1 MIKIF
6 CMFFPV
12 ASDINEFSRLIL
24 ESLQGMLQ
32 MEEWLKIIND
42 QLPRP
47 LVRGLKYQPIQGFIP
62 IKNLMIG
69 LKRKLTNP
77 LPRLERQ
84 GKGISIV

>member
-6 CMFFPV
+6 CMIFPV

-42 QLPRP
+42 QLYRP
-47 LVRGLKYQPIQGFIP
+47 LGRGLKYQPIQGFIP

-69 LKRKLTNP
+69 LKPKFINP
-77 LPRLERQ
+77 LPRLGWQ
-84 GKGISIV
+84 VKGISIV

>member
-1 MIKIF
+1 M
-6 CMFFPV
+6 

-42 QLPRP
+42 QSPCP
-47 LVRGLKYQPIQGFIP
+47 LGRGLKYQPIQGFIP

-69 LKRKLTNP
+69 LKPKFINP
-77 LPRLERQ
+77 LPRLEWQ
-84 GKGISIV
+84 VKGISIV

>member
-6 CMFFPV
+6 CIIFPV

-42 QLPRP
+42 QLPR
-47 LVRGLKYQPIQGFIP
+47 
-62 IKNLMIG
+62 
-69 LKRKLTNP
+69 
-77 LPRLERQ
+77 LERQ
-84 GKGISIV
+84 GKGISIVYNLIYCQCEKAGRVVKGEAISLRQWLFVIKYVIM

>member
-6 CMFFPV
+6 CMIFPV

-42 QLPRP
+42 QLPA
-47 LVRGLKYQPIQGFIP
+47 LKGRAREFQ
-62 IKNLMIG
+62 
-69 LKRKLTNP
+69 
-77 LPRLERQ
+77 
-84 GKGISIV
+84 

>member
-6 CMFFPV
+6 CMIFPV

-42 QLPRP
+42 QLS
-47 LVRGLKYQPIQGFIP
+47 
-62 IKNLMIG
+62 
-69 LKRKLTNP
+69 
-77 LPRLERQ
+77 RLERQ

>member
-6 CMFFPV
+6 CMIFPV

-24 ESLQGMLQ
+24 ESFQGMLQ

-47 LVRGLKYQPIQGFIP
+47 LGRGLKYQPIQGFIP

-69 LKRKLTNP
+69 LKPKLINP

>member
-1 MIKIF
+1 MKYDIIMIKIF
-6 CMFFPV
+6 CIIFPV

-42 QLPRP
+42 QLPR
-47 LVRGLKYQPIQGFIP
+47 
-62 IKNLMIG
+62 
-69 LKRKLTNP
+69 
-77 LPRLERQ
+77 LERQ

>member
-6 CMFFPV
+6 CMIFPV
-12 ASDINEFSRLIL
+12 ASDVNEFSGLIL

-42 QLPRP
+42 QLPR
-47 LVRGLKYQPIQGFIP
+47 F
-62 IKNLMIG
+62 
-69 LKRKLTNP
+69 
-77 LPRLERQ
+77 ERQ

>member
-1 MIKIF
+1 MIKIL
-6 CMFFPV
+6 CMIFPV

-47 LVRGLKYQPIQGFIP
+47 FSEGIKISTNSGIYPNLKSNDWAKAQV
-62 IKNLMIG
+62 N
-69 LKRKLTNP
+69 
-77 LPRLERQ
+77 
-84 GKGISIV
+84 

>member
-1 MIKIF
+1 M
-6 CMFFPV
+6 

-42 QLPRP
+42 QLPH
-47 LVRGLKYQPIQGFIP
+47 
-62 IKNLMIG
+62 
-69 LKRKLTNP
+69 
-77 LPRLERQ
+77 LERQ

>member
-6 CMFFPV
+6 CIIFPV

-24 ESLQGMLQ
+24 KSLQGMLQ

-42 QLPRP
+42 QLPR
-47 LVRGLKYQPIQGFIP
+47 
-62 IKNLMIG
+62 
-69 LKRKLTNP
+69 
-77 LPRLERQ
+77 LEGE